1 MNVSLALVLVP
12 LRLSSRV
19 QLHGSQMSLE
29 IVGKGPSSKFSS
41 YAVPLAHGHRTE
53 HLPLFDCV
61 ILAPALPFSCWG
73 NFECLYQPPIVLNIL
88 HRFMS
93 LKNLLSVSPMSTLM
107 PLIKKKKKLNEAES
121 RATAL

>member
-12 LRLSSRV
+12 LRLSSCV

-29 IVGKGPSSKFSS
+29 TVGKGPSSKFSS

-73 NFECLYQPPIVLNIL
+73 NFECLYQPPNVLNIL
-88 HRFMS
+88 HRLMS

-107 PLIKKKKKLNEAES
+107 PLIKKKKLNEAES